1 MPACGRQAEHDAT
14 GGDGPL
20 SSSLRLV
27 RFACLRVLCGCALAL
42 LAASCSKNAGKPA
55 APASQS
61 AATGQFVFHKTGI
74 GLPGTALDFLG
85 ENPPGLAGA
94 RAARS
99 VLFAAQVEKKQ
110 MLYARNLR
118 SGRRQFLGSV
128 DGLVPGTLAVSPDGR
143 FAVYCR
149 MRPIAAVID
158 DPAVTEPANV
168 AVPVGMDTASGRE
181 IPLFDFG
188 SPELRVYR
196 SDTVAPFITPDGKQ
210 VYVLAYDFDRLLLAK
225 HLKDWVGY
233 EQDYRKA
240 HKKLSEKDRA
250 EREKTM
256 RALTQSSRVAP
267 LLAQLNVEP
276 SATGAIPAAEADAM
290 AKLAHEYGAD
300 PFHLVLLIWEGGKTQ
315 VLPLAFAGPHRAYYF
330 IFAVGRGTVLIAE
343 QRLKQEELRP
353 QQIYK
358 VDLASGAVTPFAT
371 YFGLLTS
378 AECSADGQ
386 NLLVL
391 YNPLDSG
398 RRQILTET
406 HLMRL
411 PLNGA
416 ASSETALGA
425 DLLGY
430 ADMTS
435 DGSFVAGQSRDDGN
449 LYIVDA
455 ATGQKRLLC
464 KLLGTL
470 QGIFLA
476 DPGSDLVY
484 LEKGILFHVSIPRD
498 PELSSA
504 WQGETAFARYRE
516 PVFAFLGRLGMQMPQ
531 DCEVTWEERDG
542 LGSHEVAARIAV
554 PQSRT
559 MPVFARY
566 AVDAG
571 KVISVWF
578 PQGPP
583 LPLPDEAHGK
593 KLDYYGCRDLAVKAL
608 DRVGWL
614 PGGTRVEFKPG
625 PNPLYDAPS
634 DTYFVVYR
642 DGYWMGRGDK
652 AAWVINKEATVRVV
666 AGTGAIS
673 EMTLLELPPVSSQ
686 PRTITLARAEF
697 VIRNQ
702 GTMKIPEKAPIRFDE
717 KNVRLVVAQHRDF
730 AWGPAQYTARLESR
744 LCYELDMY
752 IQPENELILSSRVD
766 TETGELLGE
775 LNYQPSNILP
785 VRPG

>member
-1 MPACGRQAEHDAT
+1 
-14 GGDGPL
+14 L
-20 SSSLRLV
+20 SRSLRLV
-27 RFACLRVLCGCALAL
+27 LLASRRVLCGCSLAL
-42 LAASCSKNAGKPA
+42 LAVSCSKNASKPA
-55 APASQS
+55 APASQG

-74 GLPGTALDFLG
+74 GLPSTALDFLG
-85 ENPPGLAGA
+85 ESPPGLAGA

-118 SGRRQFLGSV
+118 TGKRQFLASV
-128 DGLVPGTLAVSPDGR
+128 DGLVPGTLAVSPDSH
-143 FAVYCR
+143 FAAYCR
-149 MRPIAAVID
+149 ITPISAVID

-168 AVPVGMDTASGRE
+168 AVAVGMDTASGRE
-181 IPLFDFG
+181 NALFDFG
-188 SPELRVYR
+188 SAELRAYR

-210 VYVLAYDFDRLLLAK
+210 VYVLAYDFDRMLLAK
-225 HLKDWVGY
+225 HLKDWVAY
-233 EQDYRKA
+233 EHDYRKA
-240 HKKLSEKDRA
+240 YKKLSEKDRA
-250 EREKTM
+250 EREKTL
-256 RALTQSSRVAP
+256 RALTQSTRLAP
-267 LLAQLNVEP
+267 LLRQLSVEP
-276 SATGAIPAAEADAM
+276 SATGAILAAEANAM

-300 PFHLVLLIWEGGKTQ
+300 PFHLALLNWEGGKTR
-315 VLPLAFAGPHRAYYF
+315 VLPLRFSEPHKAYYF
-330 IFAVGRGTVLIAE
+330 IFAVGPSTVLISE
-343 QRLKQEELRP
+343 QRLKQEQLRP
-353 QQIYK
+353 QQIYQ
-358 VDLASGAVTPFAT
+358 VDLASGTVTPFAT
-371 YFGLLTS
+371 YFGLLAS

-391 YNPLDSG
+391 YNPINKEQ
-398 RRQILTET
+398 RKILTET

-416 ASSETALGA
+416 ASSESALGV
-425 DLLGY
+425 DFLGY
-430 ADMTS
+430 ADMTG
-435 DGSFVAGQSRDDGN
+435 DGSVVAGQSRDDGN
-449 LYIVDA
+449 LYIVEP

-498 PELSSA
+498 PEHSSD
-504 WQGETAFARYRE
+504 WQVESAFAKYRQ
-516 PVFAFLGRLGMQMPQ
+516 PVFAFLGCLGIQMPQ
-531 DCEVTWEERDG
+531 DCDVTWEERDG
-542 LGSHEVAARIAV
+542 LGSHEAAARIAV
-554 PQSRT
+554 PQSPT
-559 MPVFARY
+559 NPVFARY
-566 AVDAG
+566 DVDAG
-571 KVISVWF
+571 KVISLWF

-583 LPLPDEAHGK
+583 LPLPDETHGK

-642 DGYWMGRGDK
+642 DGYWMDK
-652 AAWVINKEATVRVV
+652 SAWVTNKEVTVRVV

-673 EMTLLELPPVSSQ
+673 EMTLLELSPVSSQ
-686 PRTITLARAEF
+686 PRTITLERAEF

-717 KNVRLVVAQHRDF
+717 KNARLVVAQRRHF
-730 AWGPAQYTARLESR
+730 AWGPAQYTTRLESR

-752 IQPENELILSSRVD
+752 IQPENDLILSSRVD

-775 LNYQPSNILP
+775 LNFQPSSILP
-785 VRPG
+785 VRAN